1 MITYTYRRKYLR
13 IMYKYNV
20 SVQSANNINFE
31 NNLEVYIVT
40 SNAYYNIIIVA
51 AAVCILSAMMIPR
64 SRLRRRRVEHGRY
77 SVPICVTVNDDYQFS
92 ILNTRSKS
100 NKRENCE
107 IPIKMCRFRN
117 GPFCCSRL
125 WTMSR
130 ETTV

>member
-1 MITYTYRRKYLR
+1 
-13 IMYKYNV
+13 MYKYNV

-40 SNAYYNIIIVA
+40 SNAYYNIIIVV

-64 SRLRRRRVEHGRY
+64 RRLRRRRVEHGRY

-92 ILNTRSKS
+92 ILNTRTKS

-107 IPIKMCRFRN
+107 ILIKMCRFRN
-117 GPFCCSRL
+117 GPSYCSRL
-125 WTMSR
+125 RTIEGDDRVAMI
-130 ETTV
+130 T